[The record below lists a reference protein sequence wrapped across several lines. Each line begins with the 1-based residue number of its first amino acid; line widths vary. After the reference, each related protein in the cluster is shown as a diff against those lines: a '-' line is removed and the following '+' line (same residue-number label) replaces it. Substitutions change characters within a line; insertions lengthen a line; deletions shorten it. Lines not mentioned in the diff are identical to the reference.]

1 VRYPGAV
8 VASEPSDNCLQR
20 GQMHTFE
27 LHSFHHFSRLLCPR
41 KSIPMVPLIDNI
53 RSSPKKN
60 LPNINR
66 LTQFL
71 FYISHS
77 RLTPNIMKSLL
88 VAAFTICVCAFA
100 HAQQSQPQEEASL
113 VQTAQE
119 VLPPEPPDPLYL
131 LSDGEVNMEITKED
145 LAKLN
150 ITEIE
155 SLEIVM
161 DEASLKE
168 YGEKGKNGVMII
180 SLRKEK

>member
-1 VRYPGAV
+1 
-8 VASEPSDNCLQR
+8 
-20 GQMHTFE
+20 
-27 LHSFHHFSRLLCPR
+27 
-41 KSIPMVPLIDNI
+41 
-53 RSSPKKN
+53 
-60 LPNINR
+60 
-66 LTQFL
+66 
-71 FYISHS
+71 
-77 RLTPNIMKSLL
+77 MKSLL

-131 LSDGEVNMEITKED
+131 LSDGEVNLEITKED